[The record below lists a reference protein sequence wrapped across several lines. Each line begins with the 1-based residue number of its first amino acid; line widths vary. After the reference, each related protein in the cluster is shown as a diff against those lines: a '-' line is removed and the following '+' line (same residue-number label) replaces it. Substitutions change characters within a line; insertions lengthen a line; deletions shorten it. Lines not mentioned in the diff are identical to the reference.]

1 MSRSVNIAYRP
12 ILSPRSKSIGTRGP
26 TRLQAIPMAVQLQ
39 HRLCRLLQV
48 TQSPSPPTTEAC
60 QQLIIQGNFTR
71 DVTKTHWSKQFK
83 WSGAADWRSSARC
96 RKAICR
102 VLSPKPSSQRVFTVG
117 IWCWYSSTQAVS
129 ADPSKLSIPSRP
141 IGLLFWCGKWPG
153 KWYHMG
159 TSWW

>member
-83 WSGAADWRSSARC
+83 WSGVADWRSSARC

-117 IWCWYSSTQAVS
+117 IWCDVDILRHRQCQPILVNLVYQVG
-129 ADPSKLSIPSRP
+129 LSDCHFGVASE
-141 IGLLFWCGKWPG
+141 
-153 KWYHMG
+153 WYHMG